1 MPDHTRQE
9 WLAVLDALELTIT
22 TAAANGSVALAPDGN
37 GDDDGAPAV
46 GRWVP
51 PAGLGPIPPD
61 LVDRAQRIREAQRR
75 TVDTLQAAVKDNRQ
89 HHALIGA
96 VNGSTARSGA
106 VYLDVSG

>member
-1 MPDHTRQE
+1 MPDRSRQE

-22 TAAANGSVALAPDGN
+22 ETAVDGAVALAPEG
-37 GDDDGAPAV
+37 DGAPA
-46 GRWVP
+46 GARWVP
-51 PAGLGPIPPD
+51 PAGLGPIPPE

-75 TVDTLQAAVKDNRQ
+75 TVATLQAAVKDNRQ

-106 VYLDVSG
+106 VYLDVAG